1 MLQVNINYYIW
12 LILTCNINITDLVS
26 YRGCQLMYRPTSLST
41 LSVYISVTTS
51 FKCQTKC
58 QLSVDSI
65 GSVSAMYQWAINQV
79 PIRYRWCNVG
89 STIFITC
96 TIFFLTSSPR
106 CWYQIDQLHV
116 PNHRQFSRIGQHL
129 GHLSVDISIAIGQVV
144 VESQLRV
151 GQCPTAVDRGI
162 GCNID

>member
-12 LILTCNINITDLVS
+12 LILTCNINITNLVS
-26 YRGCQLMYRPTSLST
+26 YRGCQLMYRPTSWST

-79 PIRYRWCNVG
+79 SIRYRWCNVG
-89 STIFITC
+89 STVFITC
-96 TIFFLTSSPR
+96 TNFFSNLIPKALIPDWSVTCTKSQAIFTYRPTSRSSVGWHINCYWSSGGR
-106 CWYQIDQLHV
+106 ESV
-116 PNHRQFSRIGQHL
+116 KSRSMSYGSWSRYRL
-129 GHLSVDISIAIGQVV
+129 
-144 VESQLRV
+144 
-151 GQCPTAVDRGI
+151 
-162 GCNID
+162 